1 MMKFF
6 ATLFFIIIGFSLKAQ
21 EAEHLSPP
29 KTYWQSYGFQKQPDF
44 AKIAYY
50 KSDSL
55 GYEPVMAEVISFNK
69 EGFIIQKYIRIY
81 GKYASETAH
90 NYVYTNG
97 VLDSINTVA
106 SSSNFNSKQKLHY
119 GANGVL
125 EKVTA
130 SGVYT
135 NFTDTFQY
143 DNNGM
148 VNSIQRTYQNG
159 SKKEAFFDHL
169 KNTVTEKE
177 TSAKGTVTETIF
189 VYDGDDLLAF
199 FQKDNQNK
207 IRLKDKERRIDFTIE
222 ITENDPLNYV
232 LNLRKMKQEDAKK
245 FQQTIGNL
253 SGKSSAMSL
262 FDIPAES
269 KNENG
274 DWTKRLQIDKQFGV
288 QRRMVFREIK
298 YSDGSQSGST
308 EFDLIFDMKVKHIK

>member
-1 MMKFF
+1 MKFF
-6 ATLFFIIIGFSLKAQ
+6 VTLFFIIIGFSLKAQ

-29 KTYWQSYGFQKQPDF
+29 KTYWQSYGFQKQPNF

-69 EGFIIQKYIRIY
+69 EGFIIQKYMRIY

-90 NYVYTNG
+90 NYVYKNG
-97 VLDSINTVA
+97 VLDSINTV
-106 SSSNFNSKQKLHY
+106 SSASNFNSKQKLHY
-119 GANGVL
+119 NANGVL

-135 NFTDTFQY
+135 NFTDTYQY
-143 DNNGM
+143 HNSGM
-148 VNSIQRTYQNG
+148 VRSIQRTYKNG
-159 SKKEAFFDHL
+159 GQKEAFFDHL

-177 TSAKGTVTETIF
+177 TSATGAVTETVF

-222 ITENDPLNYV
+222 ITENDPLNYA
-232 LNLRKMKQEDAKK
+232 LNLRKMKQEDGKK
-245 FQQTIGNL
+245 FQQTIGDLRTNP
-253 SGKSSAMSL
+253 SAIIR

-308 EFDLIFDMKVKHIK
+308 EFDLIFDHKAKRIK

>member
-1 MMKFF
+1 MMKF
-6 ATLFFIIIGFSLKAQ
+6 IIIICLIMIGFGLKAQ

-69 EGFIIQKYIRIY
+69 EGFIIQKYMRIY

-135 NFTDTFQY
+135 NFTDTYQY
-143 DNNGM
+143 GPNGM
-148 VNSIQRTYQNG
+148 VRSIQRTYQNG

-189 VYDGDDLLAF
+189 VYDGDDVLAS
-199 FQKDNQNK
+199 FQKDGKNK
-207 IRLKDKERRIDFTIE
+207 IWINDKQRRIDFTIE
-222 ITENDPLNYV
+222 IKENDPLNYA

-245 FQQTIGNL
+245 FQQTIGDL
-253 SGKSSAMSL
+253 SENPSAMIL

-274 DWTKRLQIDKQFGV
+274 DWTKRLQIDKEFGV
-288 QRRMVFREIK
+288 QRRMVFKEIK

-308 EFDLIFDMKVKHIK
+308 EFDLIFDQKVKHIK